1 MWKKILNLA
10 QVLPLALAAAC
21 ASTSLDPFNGNGDGG
36 LGGGGGGKDGGT
48 GKPGCVGRQCQVN
61 YSCPAGS
68 KTTLTGRVTIPAG
81 TLPLYNANVYIPSA
95 EVAPPPSS
103 GPSCDRCEQIV
114 PLDVAAKTTTDVD
127 GTFTLTDVP
136 SGKDIPLV
144 IRVGKWRRVIT
155 IPSITDCTS
164 TAIDTA
170 MTRLPR
176 NRSEGNIPKI
186 ALSTGSQDA
195 LECLLRS
202 NKLGLDDSEFTQ
214 PAAGGRVNLYAGG
227 QRFNGTA
234 GTDAFDQSLNGGAPF
249 PSSNPWWNDVNNW
262 NQYDIV
268 LLSCEGAQNAGFK
281 SPAAHAALESF
292 VNNGG
297 RVFAS
302 HWHNI
307 WISGATPASGVPTVA
322 SFLSTGGFQDDSGNP
337 VTAIINQSFDKGK
350 SLAQWL
356 VNANPQGAI
365 KLGELPIKYSRVTL
379 RSRNAALT
387 TNWADFTD
395 PMAAQNMV
403 AAPASQ
409 YFSFNA
415 PVGAAAGQQC
425 GQMVFTDMHV
435 SGSGNANGDTS
446 RPTSAGANA
455 TPFPTGCKSPALS
468 PQEQALIFLLF
479 DLTNCITVPIG

>member
-36 LGGGGGGKDGGT
+36 IGGGGDKDGGT

-155 IPSITDCTS
+155 IPSIADCTS

-214 PAAGGRVNLYAGG
+214 PAADGRVNLYAGG

-307 WISGATPASGVPTVA
+307 WVSDAKPPLSTVA
-322 SFLSTGGFQDDSGNP
+322 TFVDSTAGGYINDTTPIIAD
-337 VTAIINQSFDKGK
+337 INQSFPKGK
-350 SLAQWL
+350 ALANWL
-356 VNANPQGAI
+356 QLPAVGGSTQLG
-365 KLGELPIKYSRVTL
+365 KLMINYSRVTL
-379 RSRNAALT
+379 TGRSTTLT
-387 TNWADFTD
+387 QDWADYSDAGNLT
-395 PMAAQNMV
+395 PPLVN
-403 AAPASQ
+403 PASQ
-409 YFSFNA
+409 YFSFNTPIGVPA
-415 PVGAAAGQQC
+415 QNQC
-425 GQMVFTDMHV
+425 GQMVFTDIHV
-435 SGSGNANGDTS
+435 SGGKNDVSTPS
-446 RPTSAGANA
+446 K
-455 TPFPTGCKSPALS
+455 PFPTGCTSNGLT
-468 PQEQALIFLLF
+468 PQEKALIFLLF
-479 DLTNCITVPIG
+479 DLTNCLQTVIG